1 MNTTQPIVVGRRS
14 LAAFASLALVCWT
27 AMPGL
32 SARAGGTLTPVGS
45 PHQPIQILDHHV
57 DVVLNN
63 GFARTEV
70 VQSFYNPNDTD
81 LEAVYAFP
89 VPKSA
94 SLSEVTIYIDEREI
108 HGEVLSKDKAEQV
121 YQEEKDKGNDAG
133 LAKKNS
139 YQTFEFRVHPVRANA
154 ETRLRFVYYQP
165 IKLDTGVGRYVYPL
179 EEGGTDE
186 AGACFWFPNEKVEGT
201 FSVDVEIKC
210 AYPIADVRVPGFEA
224 ATLTEKLGG
233 GHYRLRVETQE
244 ATLNRDF
251 VVYYRLEDGL
261 PGRVE
266 LIAYRD
272 DPGMPGTFMLVVTP
286 GLDLQPITWGADYV
300 FVLDKSGSM
309 RGKLGTLV
317 RGVAR
322 SLGELRAEDRFRIIT
337 FDSNAYDFT
346 RGWVT
351 ASERNVESAIRDVA
365 SLSAGGSTNMYE
377 GLELALQDLDD
388 DRATSVIL
396 VTDAVTNTGI
406 VDPASFEQLMA
417 QYDIR
422 LFGFL
427 MGNSANW
434 PLMRV
439 VAETSGGFYA
449 SVSNADDIIGQI
461 LLAKSKITHE
471 CLHDAQL
478 RIEGVKVFDVTDP
491 AIGKV
496 YRGQQLVLFGRYE
509 EGGEAAV
516 ALDAR
521 LTGQDRT
528 YATSFTFPD
537 VDTENPELER
547 LWAMNRIEAIE
558 AQQLVGAMRL
568 SEAKEAIEDLGVAYQ
583 LVTDETSMVVLSE
596 EAFIQRGIER
606 ANRQRAAREFQAQS
620 TRSSQPVRDRRV
632 DRQQPMFQRPAPRP
646 GGGGGGGGGG
656 GAFDPLS
663 ALGAVGLAGWAALRT
678 YRQRRGASTE
688 SDRP

>member
-1 MNTTQPIVVGRRS
+1 MNAKQHTVVGRSS
-14 LAAFASLALVCWT
+14 LVAVGSLALLCSMGMPAGP
-27 AMPGL
+27 AM
-32 SARAGGTLTPVGS
+32 AGGTLTPVGS
-45 PHQPIQILDHHV
+45 PHQPVQILDHHV

-70 VQSFYNPNDTD
+70 IQSFYNPNDTD

-108 HGEVLSKDKAEQV
+108 HGEVLPKDEAEQI
-121 YQEEKDKGNDAG
+121 YEEEKDKGNDAG
-133 LAKKNS
+133 LAKKNT

-165 IKLDTGVGRYVYPL
+165 IELDTGVGRYVYPL
-179 EEGGTDE
+179 EDGGTDE
-186 AGACFWFPNEKVEGT
+186 VGASFWLPNEKVEGT
-201 FSVDVEIKC
+201 FSVDVEIKY
-210 AYPIADVRVPGFEA
+210 AYAIDDVRVPGLEA
-224 ATLTEKLGG
+224 ATLTEKLDE
-233 GHYRLRVETQE
+233 GHYRLRTETQE
-244 ATLNRDF
+244 AALNRDF
-251 VVYYRLEDGL
+251 VVYYRLADGL

-272 DPGMPGTFMLVVTP
+272 APDHPGTFMLVVTP
-286 GLDLQPITWGADYV
+286 GLDLQPITWGADYI

-309 RGKLGTLV
+309 KGKLGTLV
-317 RGVAR
+317 RGVAK
-322 SLGELRAEDRFRIIT
+322 SLGELRGEDRFRIIT
-337 FDSNAYDFT
+337 FDSRARDLT
-346 RGWVT
+346 RGWIT
-351 ASERNVESAIRDVA
+351 ASVSNVQSAIKDVE

-377 GLELALQDLDD
+377 GLELALRDLHD
-388 DRATSVIL
+388 DRATSVVL

-406 VDPASFEQLMA
+406 VDPAAFQKLMA

-478 RIEGVKVFDVTDP
+478 SVRGVKTFDVTDP
-491 AIGKV
+491 AVGKV
-496 YRGQQLVLFGRYE
+496 YRGQQLVLFGRYA
-509 EGGEAAV
+509 EGGEATV
-516 ALDAR
+516 ALEAR
-521 LTGQDRT
+521 LTGEDRT
-528 YATSFTFPD
+528 YSTTFSFPD
-537 VDTENPELER
+537 TDTENPELER

-558 AQQLVGAMRL
+558 ALQLVGAVPP
-568 SEAKEAIEDLGVAYQ
+568 SEAEEAIEDLGVAYQ
-583 LVTDETSMVVLSE
+583 LVTDETSMVVLSD
-596 EAFIQRGIER
+596 EAFAQRGIDR
-606 ANRQRAAREFQAQS
+606 ANQRRIAWEQQARS
-620 TRSSQPVRDRRV
+620 VRDSQPVRNHRV
-632 DRQQPMFQRPAPRP
+632 DRQQPMFQHPSPRP
-646 GGGGGGGGGG
+646 SGGGG
-656 GAFDPLS
+656 GAFDPFS
-663 ALGAVGLAGWAALRT
+663 AIAAIGFAGWVASRIR
-678 YRQRRGASTE
+678 RQRRAASE
-688 SDRP
+688 GRQVS